1 MSDRGGLG
9 TVQRLASGRWR
20 ARLPPR
26 LRKVTVGTYDTEEE
40 ALQALRAALES
51 ATYRSARTL
60 RAWGEVWLKR
70 RAARGLSSYS
80 DDVSRWAQHVLA
92 SKLAEREVKGIQ
104 PRDVAAFA
112 RWLSTRPKAVQGRG
126 GTWERPEGGD
136 TLSRQTQQHV
146 LKLLQ
151 LALAEAAIE
160 GWCASN
166 AAADVRPVHGQAAA
180 RERRHLNPAQIAG
193 LLEQPDEV
201 IPWEV
206 RQLYAVAIYSGLRP
220 GELWALRWQDVHLD
234 ERPRLRVRAAVKKTG
249 EEGAPKSGKA
259 RTVPLLGPA
268 LAALRAL
275 RSAQG
280 PAALVF
286 PSALG
291 RQRRTGDDA
300 GWADRS
306 RGSKGITEG
315 YRRKAGLPDDL
326 DFYAMRHTCA
336 TALLHGW
343 WGRRWSIAEVRAW
356 LGHSSVVVTQRY
368 LHEDE
373 AALLD
378 AATEALEGGAV
389 MIHTPPPQPHAPGAE
404 APAAD
409 HEADHGTPDLGGS
422 VAVGAP
428 GRSRTC
434 DPRLRRPDGFRRWQG
449 VYGRVVVGCLSRLSA
464 PV

>member
-1 MSDRGGLG
+1 MGHSGPG
-9 TVQRLASGRWR
+9 TGEIRRVR
-20 ARLPPR
+20 A
-26 LRKVTVGTYDTEEE
+26 G
-40 ALQALRAALES
+40 
-51 ATYRSARTL
+51 
-60 RAWGEVWLKR
+60 
-70 RAARGLSSYS
+70 
-80 DDVSRWAQHVLA
+80 
-92 SKLAEREVKGIQ
+92 
-104 PRDVAAFA
+104 
-112 RWLSTRPKAVQGRG
+112 
-126 GTWERPEGGD
+126 
-136 TLSRQTQQHV
+136 
-146 LKLLQ
+146 
-151 LALAEAAIE
+151 LALA
-160 GWCASN
+160 
-166 AAADVRPVHGQAAA
+166 
-180 RERRHLNPAQIAG
+180 L
-193 LLEQPDEV
+193 DEV
-201 IPWEV
+201 E
-206 RQLYAVAIYSGLRP
+206 AVVDRRLAR
-220 GELWALRWQDVHLD
+220 ALLLQ
-234 ERPRLRVRAAVKKTG
+234 RLG
-249 EEGAPKSGKA
+249 
-259 RTVPLLGPA
+259 PLLGLMGTLIPMGPA

-275 RSAQG
+275 RSAQR

-306 RGSKGITEG
+306 RGGKGITEG

-389 MIHTPPPQPHAPGAE
+389 MIHTPPPQPHAPGPE

-434 DPRLRRPDGFRRWQG
+434 DPRLRRPYLLTND
-449 VYGRVVVGCLSRLSA
+449 
-464 PV
+464 